1 MSTYSCLIID
11 DEELARD
18 LLENYVNRVEHLE
31 LKGKFN
37 NPLQALGRL
46 KDESIDIIFLD
57 IQMPEMTGIDF
68 LKTLSDSPAIILT
81 TAYDKYAITS
91 YEFSVIDYLL
101 KPFSF
106 TRFLQAVNKATE
118 LVGLKNQSNSTQEL
132 PKGDFQSSEILTVKA
147 DHKVFRID
155 IKDLIYV
162 ESQKEYVVYHTK
174 KDKIISLG
182 SLKSLE
188 EKLPRKQFMRVHK
201 SYIVSIKHV
210 NSLEGNELNLG
221 QIRVPVGGIY
231 RNHVVQTLF

>member
-1 MSTYSCLIID
+1 MKTYSCIIID
-11 DEELARD
+11 DEELARE
-18 LLENYVNRVEHLE
+18 LLINFIQRIDHLE
-31 LKGKFN
+31 LKGTYS
-37 NPLQALGRL
+37 NPVNALSDL
-46 KDESIDIIFLD
+46 KGDSVDIIFLD
-57 IQMPEMTGIDF
+57 IQMPEMTGIEF
-68 LKTLSDSPAIILT
+68 LKTLSDSPVVIFT

-106 TRFLQAVNKATE
+106 TRFVQAVNKATE
-118 LVGLKNQSNSTQEL
+118 LVDLKNQSNSTLERQ
-132 PKGDFQSSEILTVKA
+132 KDDFQSSETLTVKA
-147 DHKVFRID
+147 DHKVFRIAF
-155 IKDLIYV
+155 KDLVFV

-174 KDKIISLG
+174 KDKIMSLG

-188 EKLPRKQFMRVHK
+188 EKLPRNQFMRVHK

-210 NSLEGNELNLG
+210 NSMEGNELNLG